1 MIKRFLHK
9 GLETFF
15 RTGSTVGVQAGHAAR
30 LRMIL
35 TNLDAAESVA
45 DMDLPGLALHPLRG
59 DRRAFWAVKVSGN
72 WRVVFRFRGRDA
84 ELVDY
89 LDYH

>member
-1 MIKRFLHK
+1 
-9 GLETFF
+9 
-15 RTGSTVGVQAGHAAR
+15 
-30 LRMIL
+30 MIL

-45 DMDLPGLALHPLRG
+45 DMDLPGLALHPLKG

>member
-45 DMDLPGLALHPLRG
+45 DMDLPGLALHPLKG
-59 DRRAFWAVKVSGN
+59 DRRSFWAVKVSGN